1 MGCQGR
7 PHFLVQPSQV
17 SAGEYEAR
25 PLFRGASINHIAEQL
40 TQGHQTI
47 SRPSGQ
53 LVTLLIRHRG
63 QVTLH
68 PVQADESLEIIVL
81 VRLKGRW
88 LLHRIKAV
96 RKERYLIVNARDHK
110 NGCISW
116 TQVKGVK
123 L

>member
-1 MGCQGR
+1 M
-7 PHFLVQPSQV
+7 
-17 SAGEYEAR
+17 
-25 PLFRGASINHIAEQL
+25 
-40 TQGHQTI
+40 
-47 SRPSGQ
+47 
-53 LVTLLIRHRG
+53 
-63 QVTLH
+63 TLH

-110 NGCISW
+110 NGWISW